1 MSNKKMRS
9 IKKPIWNG
17 YIFQTSYLCKNYTSG
32 SVKSEFE
39 RSFSILEPEDTKIIA
54 NSFKTIKLLTIK
66 CTELG
71 SRLQKHNFKGK
82 LSRTLWE
89 HSLKLSTASPS
100 SPDWLLWPK
109 QPQQKLPFKFSTH
122 STRRAGLSSL
132 LELLEHF
139 FPKSWLINR
148 TAQG

>member
-1 MSNKKMRS
+1 MSNTKMWS
-9 IKKPIWNG
+9 IEKSIWNG
-17 YIFQTSYLCKNYTSG
+17 YIFQTNYLCKTYTSG

-54 NSFKTIKLLTIK
+54 NSFKTKLLTIK
-66 CTELG
+66 CIELG
-71 SRLQKHNFKGK
+71 SRLQKHNLKGK

-89 HSLKLSTASPS
+89 HSLKLSTASLS

-109 QPQQKLPFKFSTH
+109 RPQQKLPFKFSTH

-132 LELLEHF
+132 EFLEHF